1 MDLQALLL
9 ENHIPIIVI
18 TETWLDAGVMDFEL
32 GLNNYSVHR
41 GHRQHRRGCGILLAL
56 CRDLIAIRRL
66 DLEIDGA
73 EIVMVEISQRS
84 KDFVL
89 LGVCY
94 RPPNAKI
101 EYSLILRQYLERI
114 DATRFTTFYLV

>member
-32 GLNNYSVHR
+32 GLNNYSIHR
-41 GHRQHRRGCGILLAL
+41 GDRQHGRRCGILLVL